1 MRIAACEARSNRYRL
16 RSGYVGPYVTERY
29 RDKTVY
35 GRPPGSGL
43 EGRTSEVCCNIG
55 GGINRR
61 LLSLSCELARAPKAR
76 PRAKTGSP
84 VFHCDTQ
91 VMSGRASDVKLVQS
105 CGGPSNPYSACEI
118 CANIEHSRRHGET
131 SERTVRTLNR

>member
-1 MRIAACEARSNRYRL
+1 
-16 RSGYVGPYVTERY
+16 VTERY

-105 CGGPSNPYSACEI
+105 CGDRLTHTQHAKSVP
-118 CANIEHSRRHGET
+118 
-131 SERTVRTLNR
+131 TLNIRAGTEKRLNGPCGR